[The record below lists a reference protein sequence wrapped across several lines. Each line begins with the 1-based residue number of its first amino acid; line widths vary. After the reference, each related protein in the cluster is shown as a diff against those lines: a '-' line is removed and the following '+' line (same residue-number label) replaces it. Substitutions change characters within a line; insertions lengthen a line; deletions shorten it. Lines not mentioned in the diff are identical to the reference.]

1 MNETCSEGCEDD
13 IVTLL
18 EVGLVVP
25 KCQWYRGGRGIAIV
39 VNVDNHLVERQVG
52 SLCHRVYDAEVGLV
66 WDNPIE
72 VGVVQPIA
80 LHHLCHVVAHVSHR
94 MAEHRAAFLIDV
106 VQTIVNGEMGR
117 RAYRASSFHVKERQA
132 LAIGKEHGVLETH
145 AFLLSG
151 LNEHGTRAVAEKDTR
166 LAVCP
171 VNDRRHLLRGAN
183 YHLLVASR
191 LYHRRRGVEG
201 VNESAASAR
210 HVERESVFQSELAD
224 DDACR

>member
-72 VGVVQPIA
+72 VGVVQPT
-80 LHHLCHVVAHVSHR
+80 LPPR
-94 MAEHRAAFLIDV
+94 
-106 VQTIVNGEMGR
+106 
-117 RAYRASSFHVKERQA
+117 
-132 LAIGKEHGVLETH
+132 
-145 AFLLSG
+145 
-151 LNEHGTRAVAEKDTR
+151 
-166 LAVCP
+166 
-171 VNDRRHLLRGAN
+171 
-183 YHLLVASR
+183 
-191 LYHRRRGVEG
+191 
-201 VNESAASAR
+201 SAALGSSDNAKEASNFVGSALIAAKR
-210 HVERESVFQSELAD
+210 LSAIFFA
-224 DDACR
+224 